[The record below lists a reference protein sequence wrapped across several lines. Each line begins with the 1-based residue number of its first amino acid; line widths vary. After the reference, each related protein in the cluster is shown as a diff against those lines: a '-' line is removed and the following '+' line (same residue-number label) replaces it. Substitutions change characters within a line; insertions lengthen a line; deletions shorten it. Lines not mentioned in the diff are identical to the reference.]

1 MIGFIV
7 VDVAVDK
14 LGRILPKKISHG
26 PPMRDRRALSLVGSV
41 RAAVLSMSIVA
52 SPSRLAP
59 SFRYDNSTHTLAA
72 RLSARRSP
80 ILTGHAEEQNLSE
93 TRRENPDRC
102 LSSGCAHTLPDRLFQ
117 S

>member
-1 MIGFIV
+1 MQAFWG
-7 VDVAVDK
+7 
-14 LGRILPKKISHG
+14 ILPKKISHG

-72 RLSARRSP
+72 RRSARRSP